1 MNSSIFTTCEAHIS
15 IVSMRHLSLGEAE
28 QRAYDHPGRMW
39 QGWDSEQRGAKRW
52 LPAMAGISD
61 LVISYSAIN
70 LRAPWRL
77 DHLSHGS
84 EFSNLSR

>member
-1 MNSSIFTTCEAHIS
+1 MPMTT
-15 IVSMRHLSLGEAE
+15 
-28 QRAYDHPGRMW
+28 HPARMW
-39 QGWDSEQRGAKRW
+39 QGWDSEQRGAKRR

-77 DHLSHGS
+77 DHLSHDS
-84 EFSNLSR
+84 EFSNLSH